1 MKYKCIVFTKLE
13 NEHAAKLQS
22 YIRNNDYLERID
34 KRIIWLHDLPI
45 KKVLKQYQNSN
56 HDNSTPGIDM
66 GCNRVLIG
74 SGPLNADSDEPD
86 LVALLNK
93 GSGA

>member
-22 YIRNNDYLERID
+22 YIRNKLY
-34 KRIIWLHDLPI
+34 DLPI

-86 LVALLNK
+86 LVALLHT